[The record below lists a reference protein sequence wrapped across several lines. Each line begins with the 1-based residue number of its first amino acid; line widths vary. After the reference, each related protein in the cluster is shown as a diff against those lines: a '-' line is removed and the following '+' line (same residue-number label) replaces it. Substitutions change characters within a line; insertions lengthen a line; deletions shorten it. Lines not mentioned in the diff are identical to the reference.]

1 MVHCS
6 SSGSRYRPTWR
17 PRREALNI
25 DSIFTRQK
33 ASSVGHNPSPGP
45 SLPQEPQDL
54 FPLAGPAPPSHP
66 GAQVTEGREVA
77 ELEAG
82 IGLVGQPR
90 TPGARRAMGPPA
102 PPPLRG
108 VEHQP
113 RLIQRM
119 ESGYESSERNSSS
132 PDRCTTLFY
141 SLFLSVFSVQFD
153 FISLKEQ
160 KVQLQQL
167 LIKTNYTLR
176 IDLLFRPLHREV
188 GQQKRVLMSGPS
200 WRSVPK
206 SKSSSAILQEL
217 CASSSGAGT
226 NTGVCQGSHLHRQ
239 LSAYFSI
246 SLDTQCHRCTANSFV
261 QKAKPEASV
270 KLLGKHNKIID

>member
-176 IDLLFRPLHREV
+176 ID
-188 GQQKRVLMSGPS
+188 
-200 WRSVPK
+200 RSSV
-206 SKSSSAILQEL
+206 S
-217 CASSSGAGT
+217 ASSQRGGTTKTGADVRT
-226 NTGVCQGSHLHRQ
+226 FMALRAQVKEQ
-239 LSAYFSI
+239 
-246 SLDTQCHRCTANSFV
+246 QCHSAGAVRLQQRGRHQHRCVSGLTPAQTA
-261 QKAKPEASV
+261 ER
-270 KLLGKHNKIID
+270 LL